1 LTYAVSLIIGF
12 LIGSIPT
19 AYIIV
24 KRELKLDIT
33 AAGSGNVGARNAYE
47 VSGSKTI
54 GLAVLF
60 IDLFKGIVATI
71 CGAYLFDNQFMIAAI
86 AGIGSVLGH
95 NYSPWLK
102 FKGGRGL
109 ATAAGVMLLLC
120 WSFIVGWLIFY
131 FVLNSFLKNIHVSTV
146 IATVLCFM
154 SLFVMPDFLLTSIIF
169 SNIVRWDILILGF
182 VMTMLIISKHFNPLK
197 EYFSKAS
204 N

>member
-1 LTYAVSLIIGF
+1 MTYALSLIIGF

-54 GLAVLF
+54 GIAVLS
-60 IDLFKGIVATI
+60 IDLFKGIAATI
-71 CGAYLFDNQFMIAAI
+71 CGAYLFDNQFITAAI

-120 WSFIVGWLIFY
+120 WSFVVSWLIIY
-131 FVLNSFLKNIHVSTV
+131 FLLNSFFKDVHVSTV
-146 IATVLCFM
+146 LATVLSFLL
-154 SLFVMPDFLLTSIIF
+154 LFIIPDYLLTSIIF
-169 SNIVRWDILILGF
+169 SKIDRPDIIFLGF
-182 VMTMLIISKHFNPLK
+182 FMTVLIISKHFNPLK
-197 EYFSKAS
+197 DIFSKAS